1 MSYADEST
9 NLDYLYSTIN
19 DRPKVSLSRVLGLG
33 GIGNSNLGAG
43 VEQFTPSGL
52 IDAIVERVL
61 KININLKFVSFRI
74 ESLFPD
80 IVEVLIRQKLK
91 SEIDN
96 YIKDKMDLTKPEK
109 ITVII
114 DKILDGLEKDVRDY
128 SSAQIGSEYV
138 TMIDNFW
145 TNILSELGGEGGFM
159 DDLENAGSMFLNQW
173 SIIGDKAIAPMS
185 FVYALFTKSSGGP
198 LRNPLLSVINVMIGS
213 PIPGWLINDTVGA
226 IKGKIKEELI
236 KVMNSVAEKFGIEGP
251 SGPTGDGSLMN
262 DLLPAWIN
270 EYVNKTSITLPVEI
284 WWKRNSGRVQSDLMM
299 FLKKYTMEI
308 EVNWRIAE
316 SQMPKIANLF
326 STKAAGMILTLY
338 RINPQL
344 AVSLTRTMT
353 AVGLRTTTRS
363 KASALNILPIVAIAG
378 LAALYFLRK

>member
-19 DRPKVSLSRVLGLG
+19 DRPKVSLSRVLGLS

-159 DDLENAGSMFLNQW
+159 DDLGNAGSMFLNQW

-226 IKGKIKEELI
+226 MKGKIKEELI

-251 SGPTGDGSLMN
+251 SGPAGDGSLMN

-284 WWKRNSGRVQSDLMM
+284 WWKRNYGRVQSDLMW
-299 FLKKYTMEI
+299 FLKKYTMEV

-338 RINPQL
+338 RTNPQL
-344 AVSLTRTMT
+344 AVSFTRTMT

-378 LAALYFLRK
+378 LAALYLLRK